1 MGINTVVVI
10 DDDDIQHYI
19 VKATFKKI
27 DADIH
32 IQSFLGAESALS
44 YLAAQPAAETPLL
57 ILLDLN
63 MPEIDGWEFLNRYE
77 KFEHKAEVIIVSS
90 SIDPVDINKANHH
103 DGVKQFVSKPL
114 DRVKVSEI
122 VNAYKVK

>member
-27 DADIH
+27 DADI
-32 IQSFLGAESALS
+32 QLKSFLGPELALT
-44 YLAAQPAAETPLL
+44 YLAALPLEELPML

-63 MPEIDGWEFLNRYE
+63 MPEMDGWEFLNRY
-77 KFEHKAEVIIVSS
+77 KNFEHKTDVIIVTS
-90 SIDPVDINKANHH
+90 SIDPFDIEKSKQY
-103 DGVKQFVSKPL
+103 DDVKHFISKPL
-114 DRVKVSEI
+114 DREKVSAI
-122 VNAYKVK
+122 VNTYKI